1 MFVFCVCQGV
11 LMAVCPVIQMVL
23 AAVMFVGTVTCLT
36 TRPTT
41 ACVSFLFAV
50 VMTTHVMH
58 YRDNRHIIGI

>member
-1 MFVFCVCQGV
+1 
-11 LMAVCPVIQMVL
+11 MAVCPVIQMVL
-23 AAVMFVGTVTCLT
+23 AAVMFVGSVTCLT